1 MKTRRLFLLEFWY
14 RMEILEHR
22 TWSTFS
28 IYPIKNKFFYLVNKF
43 CYWMVVA
50 ERSVA
55 LTLRMVFF
63 CFLVLFSLKTDF
75 LVVAVVMVV

>member
-1 MKTRRLFLLEFWY
+1 
-14 RMEILEHR
+14 MEILEHR

-28 IYPIKNKFFYLVNKF
+28 IYPIKNNSYLVNKF

-75 LVVAVVMVV
+75 LVVDVVIVV

>member
-1 MKTRRLFLLEFWY
+1 MGGEDKKIIFFLEFWY
-14 RMEILEHR
+14 RMEILIMVYFLNL
-22 TWSTFS
+22 SNIS
-28 IYPIKNKFFYLVNKF
+28 YLVNKF

-75 LVVAVVMVV
+75 LVVAVVIVV

>member
-1 MKTRRLFLLEFWY
+1 M
-14 RMEILEHR
+14 
-22 TWSTFS
+22 S
-28 IYPIKNKFFYLVNKF
+28 PVIKLVNKF
-43 CYWMVVA
+43 CYWMVVT

-75 LVVAVVMVV
+75 LVVDFVIVV